1 MSIRSVDLQ
10 TLYPKVG
17 EAGRTL
23 QARDES
29 VQAAQQQFASQ
40 LAGKVEREATQ
51 VTQTPESRGSKVG
64 ERSGRGSS
72 EQGQDG
78 EQGRQPGEQEGGQEQ
93 GKARPGVL
101 PGEPGQRL
109 DLKG

>member
-10 TLYPKVG
+10 TLYPKLAD
-17 EAGRTL
+17 AGRAQ

-29 VQAAQQQFASQ
+29 LQAAQQQFASQ
-40 LAGKVEREATQ
+40 LSVKSEREAGQ
-51 VTQTPESRGSKVG
+51 VKQTPETRGAKVG
-64 ERSGRGSS
+64 ERSGRNT
-72 EQGQDG
+72 D
-78 EQGRQPGEQEGGQEQ
+78 QPEQEGQREAEQETAEKQ
-93 GKARPGVL
+93 TTPRPVAL

>member
-1 MSIRSVDLQ
+1 MSIRSTDLQ

-17 EAGRTL
+17 EAGRVQ

-40 LAGKVEREATQ
+40 LAGKVEREAAQ
-51 VTQTPESRGSKVG
+51 VTQTPQTRGSRVG
-64 ERSGRGSS
+64 ERGRRSRQQS
-72 EQGQDG
+72 ESQEESQAQDEGG
-78 EQGRQPGEQEGGQEQ
+78 EQTAAKPD
-93 GKARPGVL
+93 VL